1 MNLLTRHNDTH
12 HTQYACENDQ
22 GVEMSHGG
30 QGYRTIHLHGAT
42 LPAAFIGG
50 IGTEPEFRREGLVR
64 KIVTAMAEEADRRAV
79 PLSVLHPF
87 SFAYY
92 RKFGFERVADH
103 RVLEFPMTALNIFP
117 RNPDLSRATDADRPT
132 LAALYNAFSEERNLL
147 PVRGDGHPFPTAPDA
162 PVRAYITHDETGTP
176 DGYVTVEKENYYSV
190 NRMVSVNL
198 HVYEMVFLSPAALDR
213 LLGFLRMYEGE
224 LDSVKLHDCGMSPE
238 IELRLRHYMHTT
250 VTVIPDLMA
259 RINDVEAVLAAIRY
273 PTEPGHFT
281 VHSTETPG
289 SPWSAL
295 AHKTTGVFHVDYADG
310 VGRVTRLADDAPADL
325 TADIGALTQLI
336 FGYESCGYDT
346 ARYTPGVTFHTTA
359 PDFFRAFPRRPGGI
373 FEHF

>member
-1 MNLLTRHNDTH
+1 MSVQIRHNDPF
-12 HTQYACENDQ
+12 HTQYACETENGID
-22 GVEMSHGG
+22 MSHGG
-30 QGYRTIHLHGAT
+30 QGYRVIHLHGAK

-50 IGTEPEFRREGLVR
+50 IGTEPEYRRAGLVR
-64 KIVTAMAEEADRRAV
+64 EIVTAMAEEADRREI

-103 RVLEFPMTALNIFP
+103 RVLEFPMSALNIFD
-117 RNPDLSRATDADRPT
+117 RNPHLVRAADADRST
-132 LAALYNAFSEERNLL
+132 LASLYNTFAEKRNLL
-147 PVRGDGHPFPTAPDA
+147 PVRSANHPFPTAPDSS
-162 PVRAYITHDETGTP
+162 VRAYITHDDSGAP
-176 DGYVTVEKENYYSV
+176 DGYVTVEKEKYYSV

-213 LLGFLRMYEGE
+213 LFGFLRMYEGE
-224 LDSVKLHDCGMSPE
+224 LDSVKIHDCAMSPE
-238 IELRLRHYMHTT
+238 VELRLRHYMHTT
-250 VTVIPDLMA
+250 ITVIPDLMA
-259 RINDVEAVLAAIRY
+259 RINDVAAVLAAVRY
-273 PTEPGHFT
+273 PDEAGHFT
-281 VHSTETPG
+281 VSTTETPG

-295 AHKTTGVFHVDYADG
+295 SHKTTGVFRVDYQNG
-310 VGRVTRLADDAPADL
+310 VGTVTRLSDDAPADL

-346 ARYTPGVTFHTTA
+346 ARYTPGVTFQNSA
-359 PDFFRAFPRRPGGI
+359 PDFFRAFPRRPSGV